1 MPKLPQISGWKI
13 VKLLQKEGWILVS
26 QKGSHVKLSKDLG
39 LGKTLVIVPQHKVLK
54 KGTFKFVFLQN
65 ISFSNCNYIRFNLFY

>member
-26 QKGSHVKLSKDLG
+26 QKGSHVKLSRIIDSQKQ
-39 LGKTLVIVPQHKVLK
+39 TVIIPLQKILK
-54 KGTFKFVFLQN
+54 KGTLRNGILKS
-65 ISFSNCNYIRFNLFY
+65 INLSIEDFAKLIKD